1 MTLEVALACLALN
14 VYHEA
19 RGEPVEGQVAVALVT
34 LNRAARDTRRVCSEV
49 WKPYQFSWTIK
60 TPPVRDMRAWHRAH
74 EVARAAWSMPDFTGG
89 ATHFHADHVSPRWAS
104 TKRRVGKWG
113 RHIFYRK
120 ELP

>member
-1 MTLEVALACLALN
+1 MSLEVALICVALN

-34 LNRAARDTRRVCSEV
+34 LNRAARDPRRVCREV
-49 WKPYQFSWTIK
+49 WRPHQFSWTAQI
-60 TPPVRDMRAWHRAH
+60 PPIRDRRAWRRAK
-74 EVARAAWSMPDFTGG
+74 EVAKAAWNMQDFTDG
-89 ATHFHADHVSPRWAS
+89 ATHFHADYVYPPWAA